1 MRWIERKM
9 GEGGVA
15 IRWVERWF
23 KRASWPMV
31 FLFPGALVCVLAG
44 ATGMGIVTFAALNLS
59 GTIAIVVALRVL
71 ADHIRGPVDAV
82 LRFNDRNV
90 KWLTIASIV
99 LVLVWLVWQRRQGTT
114 PIESLDDVEKE
125 LEQ

>member
-1 MRWIERKM
+1 MYCGCDGTTRKSTDP
-9 GEGGVA
+9 
-15 IRWVERWF
+15 WVKLRSCS
-23 KRASWPMV
+23 ASFSIVPAPSPLSV
-31 FLFPGALVCVLAG
+31 
-44 ATGMGIVTFAALNLS
+44 VTFAALNLS

-99 LVLVWLVWQRRQGTT
+99 LVLVWLVWQRRQGST
-114 PIESLDDVEKE
+114 PIVSLDDVQEE